1 ISWDNGAVREA
12 RGVLGAVASHPIDI
26 TPFLEPLTGQRPDDK
41 LVAEVAH
48 AADKPARPLDNT
60 DLSHYW
66 RKRMTRVYIERALR
80 DACGLEPLAGRLSAQ
95 VGNDRPR

>member
-1 ISWDNGAVREA
+1 ME
-12 RGVLGAVASHPIDI
+12 I
-26 TPFLEPLTGQRPDDK
+26 TAFLEPLHGARPDDR
-41 LVAEVAH
+41 LIAEVAEQ
-48 AADKPARPLDNT
+48 ADKPSRPLDNT

-95 VGNDRPR
+95 VKSVAS